1 MGGLSTVWL
10 ATLTDENSVLD
21 GAARWSLQSTAG
33 VNPIYLRKLEKG
45 ASYPGLEITR
55 RHARH
60 GRAAARTDKTTAD
73 KMLNKD
79 FRNV

>member
-1 MGGLSTVWL
+1 MTISQICQARIGLSTILWH
-10 ATLTDENSVLD
+10 TD
-21 GAARWSLQSTAG
+21 
-33 VNPIYLRKLEKG
+33 VNRTYLSKLEKG